1 MFPWEHLAFAYVLYS
16 LFANA
21 VLRRAPTSRETVAVV
36 IGSQLPDLVDKPL
49 AWTFGITETGYSVGH
64 SIFVAPIVCLAVYA
78 VAARRDDRLVAGAFT
93 LAYGSHLVIDVYDP
107 LRESSRFEPR
117 VVLWPLESPPSGDH
131 GGFLDHFALYFV
143 RYVNELLTGGVTP
156 SVALQLGLGLAVVAL
171 WLVDGA
177 PIAADGYRWL
187 RARLR
192 A

>member
-16 LFANA
+16 LFANVA
-21 VLRRAPTSRETVAVV
+21 LRRAPTSRETVAVV

-49 AWTFGITETGYSVGH
+49 AWTFGITETGYSIGH

-78 VAARRDDRLVAGAFT
+78 VAARHGDRLLAGAFA
-93 LAYGSHLVIDVYDP
+93 LAYGSHLVTDVYDP

-117 VVLWPLESPPSGDH
+117 VVLWPLESPPAGDH

-143 RYVNELLTGGVTP
+143 RYVNELLAGGVTP
-156 SVALQLGLGLAVVAL
+156 SVALQLGLGVAVVAL

-187 RARLR
+187 RTRLQ